1 MIKIL
6 LIRVLVKLYL
16 STFRYRLKGFEE
28 FEKMA
33 KTKRIVLLLWH
44 NQLMGIVGF
53 RNKRHKF
60 VTMISRSKD
69 GDLFAPVVEAMGNN
83 KVVRAS
89 SSRGAA
95 AGTLEMLEYMNRGW
109 HGAMAADGPKGPKYE
124 VKQGGLFLAKKAD
137 CVLVP
142 LLMDCKSFWR
152 TRSWDNF
159 VIPKP
164 FSRITLIFAEPI
176 YISDSADK
184 ETSANELADVQKK
197 MMDATSANCKN
208 IL

>member
-1 MIKIL
+1 MIK
-6 LIRVLVKLYL
+6 VMLVKILVRLYL
-16 STFRYRLKGFEE
+16 STFRYRLKGFGE
-28 FEKMA
+28 FEKLA
-33 KTKRIVLLLWH
+33 ETKRIVFLLWH

-53 RNKRHKF
+53 RNRKHKF

-83 KVVRAS
+83 RVVRAS
-89 SSRGAA
+89 SSRGAS
-95 AGTLEMLEYMNRGW
+95 AGTLEMLEFMNRGW

-124 VKQGGLFLAKKAD
+124 VKAGGLFLAKKAD
-137 CVLVP
+137 CILIP
-142 LLMDCKSFWR
+142 LLMDCKRFWR

-159 VIPKP
+159 IIPKP
-164 FSRITLIFAEPI
+164 FSRITLTFAEPI
-176 YISDSADK
+176 YVTDSADK
-184 ETSANELADVQKK
+184 EITAAELSDVQKK